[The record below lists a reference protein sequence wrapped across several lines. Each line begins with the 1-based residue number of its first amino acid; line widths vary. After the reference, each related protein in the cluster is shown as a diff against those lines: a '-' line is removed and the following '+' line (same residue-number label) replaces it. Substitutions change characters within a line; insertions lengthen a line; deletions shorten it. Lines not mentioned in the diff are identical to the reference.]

1 MPNRLSNENS
11 PYLLQHAN
19 NPVNWYPWG
28 KAALEKARREDKPIF
43 LSVGYAA
50 CHWCHVME
58 HESFEDVETAEIMN
72 QHFVNIK
79 VDREER
85 PDIDTIYM
93 QAVVAMTGQG
103 GWPMSV
109 FLTPEGEPF
118 YGGTYFPPE
127 PRYRMPAF
135 RQILLSIA
143 QIWRDERDKVLQS
156 SQTLTRQ
163 LQQTFNTPDTAENE
177 IGPQTLEQAT
187 AHLMQAYDQKYGGWG
202 QAPKFPQ
209 PMAIEF
215 LLRQAT
221 RGNQAARGNQT
232 ALEIATHALRAMA
245 QGGIYD
251 VVGGGFA
258 RYSVDAHWL
267 VPHFEKMLY
276 DNAQLALAY
285 LHAYLLTGEALFR
298 RICEETLDFTLREM
312 THPQGGFYSSLDADS
327 EGEEGKFYIW
337 TLEEIQEVIPDPGEA
352 SFFLAAYGVTQS
364 GNFEGKNILQRV
376 LDDEQ
381 LAEEFDLQR
390 DDVPNKLAQLH
401 DLLLKKRAGRIRPGT
416 DDKVLT
422 FWNAMMLTAFAEAG
436 RYLHRDDYTQVAE
449 RNAEF
454 LLENLYREDRL
465 LRSWR
470 NGQAQYNA
478 YLEDYAS
485 LILALLALY
494 QTDSNLRWYAA
505 AKKLGAE
512 MLAHFSDPA
521 GGFFDTR
528 DDHEALLL
536 RPKDLQDNA
545 TPSGNALAATA
556 LLQLAAYE
564 LNTQWHDHAEKML
577 STLALQM
584 VRYPTGFAQWL
595 CAADRAIGPS
605 REVAMIGER
614 NHPETQ
620 QLLDALWQ
628 SYRPRT
634 LSAHTPYPAPEAAPE
649 ILKKRPL
656 QNKRPTAY
664 VCQGFTCQNPVNTPA
679 EMLAQLNPGSDA

>member
-1 MPNRLSNENS
+1 MPNRLAHENS
-11 PYLLQHAN
+11 PYLLQHAT
-19 NPVNWYPWG
+19 NPVDWYPWG
-28 KAALEKARREDKPIF
+28 EEALEIARREDKPIF

-50 CHWCHVME
+50 CHWCHVMA
-58 HESFEDVETAEIMN
+58 HESFEDADTAGIMN

-143 QIWRDERDKVLQS
+143 QIWRDERGKILHS
-156 SQTLTRQ
+156 SQTLAQQ
-163 LQQTFNTPDTAENE
+163 LQQAFNTPDATGNE
-177 IGPQTLEQAT
+177 ISLQTLDQAAT
-187 AHLMQAYDQKYGGWG
+187 HLMQAYDQKYGGWG

-221 RGNQAARGNQT
+221 RGDVK

-245 QGGIYD
+245 KGGMYD

-258 RYSVDAHWL
+258 RYSVDARWL

-285 LHAYLLTGEALFR
+285 LHAYLLTGEAFFR
-298 RICEETLDFTLREM
+298 RICEEVLDFTLREM
-312 THPQGGFYSSLDADS
+312 THPQGGFFSSLDADS
-327 EGEEGKFYIW
+327 EGEEGKFYVW
-337 TLEEIQEVIPDPGEA
+337 TLEEIQEIITDPQETI
-352 SFFLAAYGVTQS
+352 FFLAAYGVTQG

-381 LAEEFDLQR
+381 LAEEFDIPLE
-390 DDVPNKLAQLH
+390 DVPHKLAQTH
-401 DLLLKKRAGRIRPGT
+401 ARLLEKRAGRIRPGT

-436 RYLHRDDYTQVAE
+436 RYLRRDDYTQIAE

-454 LLENLYREDRL
+454 LLENLYLEDRL

-470 NGQAQYNA
+470 NGQAKYNA

-494 QTDSNLRWYAA
+494 QTDSNLRWYTEAQ
-505 AKKLGAE
+505 KLGEE
-512 MLAHFSDPA
+512 MVAHFSDPA

-564 LNTQWHDHAEKML
+564 LNTQWHDRAEAML
-577 STLALQM
+577 AALAPNM
-584 VRYPTGFAQWL
+584 ARYPTGFAQWL
-595 CAADRAIGPS
+595 CACDLAIGPS
-605 REVAMIGER
+605 REVAILGER

-620 QLLDALWQ
+620 QLIDALWQ

-634 LSAHTPYPAPEAAPE
+634 LSAHSPYPAPAAAPE
-649 ILKKRPL
+649 ILKNRPL
-656 QNKRPTAY
+656 QNIRPTAY
-664 VCQGFTCQNPVNTPA
+664 VCQGYTCKNPVNTPA
-679 EMLAQLNPGSDA
+679 EMLAHLNPDSDA

>member
-1 MPNRLSNENS
+1 ENS
-11 PYLLQHAN
+11 PYLLQHAT
-19 NPVNWYPWG
+19 NPVDWYPWG
-28 KAALEKARREDKPIF
+28 EEALEIARREDKPIF

-50 CHWCHVME
+50 CHWCHVMA
-58 HESFEDVETAEIMN
+58 HESFEDADTAGIMN

-135 RQILLSIA
+135 RQILLSIT
-143 QIWRDERDKVLQS
+143 QIWRDERGKILHS
-156 SQTLTRQ
+156 SQTLAQQ
-163 LQQTFNTPDTAENE
+163 LQQTFSVPNTAGNG
-177 IGPQTLEQAT
+177 ISLQTLEQAVT
-187 AHLMQAYDQKYGGWG
+187 HLTQAYDEQYGGWG

-221 RGNQAARGNQT
+221 RGNRAARGDQK

-245 QGGIYD
+245 KGGMYD

-258 RYSVDAHWL
+258 RYSVDARWL

-285 LHAYLLTGEALFR
+285 LHAYLLTGEAFFR
-298 RICEETLDFTLREM
+298 RICEEVLDFTLREM
-312 THPQGGFYSSLDADS
+312 THPQGGFFSSLDADS
-327 EGEEGKFYIW
+327 EGEEGKFYVW
-337 TLEEIQEVIPDPGEA
+337 TLEEIQEIITDPQETI
-352 SFFLAAYGVTQS
+352 FFLAAYGVTQG

-381 LAEEFDLQR
+381 LAEEFDIPLE
-390 DDVPNKLAQLH
+390 DVPHKLAQTH
-401 DLLLKKRAGRIRPGT
+401 ARLLEKRAGRIRPGT

-436 RYLHRDDYTQVAE
+436 RYLRRDDYTQIAE

-454 LLENLYREDRL
+454 LLENLYLEDRL

-470 NGQAQYNA
+470 NGQAKYNA

-494 QTDSNLRWYAA
+494 QTDSNLRWYTEAQ
-505 AKKLGAE
+505 KLGEE
-512 MLAHFSDPA
+512 MVAHFSDPA

-564 LNTQWHDHAEKML
+564 LNTQWHDRAEAML
-577 STLALQM
+577 AALAPNM
-584 VRYPTGFAQWL
+584 ARYPTGFAQWL
-595 CAADRAIGPS
+595 CASDLAIGPS
-605 REVAMIGER
+605 REVAILGER

-620 QLLDALWQ
+620 QLIDALWQ

-634 LSAHTPYPAPEAAPE
+634 LSAHSPYPAPAAAPE
-649 ILKKRPL
+649 ILKNRPL
-656 QNKRPTAY
+656 QNIRPTAY
-664 VCQGFTCQNPVNTPA
+664 VCQGYTCKNPVNTPA
-679 EMLAQLNPGSDA
+679 EMLAHLNPDSDA

>member
-1 MPNRLSNENS
+1 MSNRLANENS
-11 PYLLQHAN
+11 PYLLQHAT

-28 KAALEKARREDKPIF
+28 EEALEKARREDKPIF

-58 HESFEDVETAEIMN
+58 HESFEDADTAEIMN

-85 PDIDTIYM
+85 PDIDAIYM

-109 FLTPEGEPF
+109 FLTPEGKPF

-135 RQILLSIA
+135 RQVLLSIA
-143 QIWRDERDKVLQS
+143 QIWRDERGKILHS
-156 SQTLTRQ
+156 TQTLTQQ
-163 LQQTFNTPDTAENE
+163 LQQTLRAPNTAENG
-177 IGPQTLEQAT
+177 ISLQTLEQAAT
-187 AHLMQAYDQKYGGWG
+187 QLAQTYDEQYGGWG

-221 RGNQAARGNQT
+221 RGNQK

-245 QGGIYD
+245 KGGIYD

-258 RYSVDAHWL
+258 RYSVDTHWL

-276 DNAQLALAY
+276 DNAQLALVY
-285 LHAYLLTGEALFR
+285 LHAYLLTKDAFFR
-298 RICEETLDFTLREM
+298 RICQETLDFILREM

-327 EGEEGKFYIW
+327 EGEEGKFYVW
-337 TLEEIQEVIPDPGEA
+337 THEQIQEAIADPQDVV
-352 SFFLAAYGVTQS
+352 FFIAAYGVKRS

-376 LDDEQ
+376 LNDAQ
-381 LAEEFDLQR
+381 LADEFDFPL
-390 DDVPNKLAQLH
+390 DAVPRKLAQQH
-401 DLLLKKRAGRIRPGT
+401 ALLLEKRAGRIRPGA
-416 DDKVLT
+416 DDKILT
-422 FWNAMMLTAFAEAG
+422 FWNALMLTAFAEAG
-436 RYLHRDDYTQVAE
+436 RYLYRNDYTQVAR
-449 RNAEF
+449 RNAAF
-454 LLENLYREDRL
+454 LLENLYRQGRL

-470 NGQAQYNA
+470 NGQAKHNA

-494 QTDSNLRWYAA
+494 QTDSNLRWYTQAQ
-505 AKKLGAE
+505 KLGDE

-536 RPKDLQDNA
+536 RPKGLQDNA

-556 LLQLAAYE
+556 LLQLAAYG
-564 LNTQWHDHAEKML
+564 LNTQWYDRAETML
-577 STLALQM
+577 AALAPNM
-584 VRYPTGFAQWL
+584 ARYPTGFAQWL
-595 CAADRAIGPS
+595 CASDQAIGPS
-605 REVAMIGER
+605 TEVAIIGAYDDP
-614 NHPETQ
+614 NTH
-620 QLLDALWQ
+620 QLLAALWQ
-628 SYRPRT
+628 TYRPRT
-634 LSAHTPYPAPEAAPE
+634 LAAHSADPAPATIPE
-649 ILKKRPL
+649 ILKNRPPKN
-656 QNKRPTAY
+656 QRATAY
-664 VCQGFTCQNPVNTPA
+664 VCRGFTCQNPVNDPA
-679 EMLAQLNPGSDA
+679 EMLAQLNSGPHA